1 MTLTLMA
8 DPQNG
13 YLDDIFDVLDAHQH
27 PCIVLGRSAL
37 LWMGAG
43 VLQSSVS
50 VNILSQCSQA
60 DGNQALRSPAPQQSN
75 CCDC

>member
-1 MTLTLMA
+1 MLITEGPEFEKSTTLTFM
-8 DPQNG
+8 DPQDG

-27 PCIVLGRSAL
+27 PCIVMGRSAL

-50 VNILSQCSQA
+50 NIVKYRIAAFS
-60 DGNQALRSPAPQQSN
+60 D
-75 CCDC
+75 

>member
-1 MTLTLMA
+1 MA
-8 DPQNG
+8 DPQDG

-27 PCIVLGRSAL
+27 PCIVMGRSAL

-50 VNILSQCSQA
+50 VNIVKYCIA
-60 DGNQALRSPAPQQSN
+60 G
-75 CCDC
+75 